1 VAMEKYK
8 TKILHCKLILGS
20 TDVSF
25 RHNIWGFHGGEG
37 LDVHLVGLCAL

>member
-1 VAMEKYK
+1 MLRRLEAEQWEEVDFEVAMEKYK

-25 RHNIWGFHGGEG
+25 RHNI
-37 LDVHLVGLCAL
+37 